1 MTLSFSSAKEV
12 TTRSNDEA
20 YFLPVDFELIQHHYL
35 ISQEL
40 IKREAEEEDLL
51 DDFEG
56 IEIEYSVSSFVE
68 GYLTKSIFFF
78 IFKLTYQMNYHNQLL
93 RRTQV
98 QELTGLSKT
107 SINKRMNEG
116 DFPQSIALSPKT
128 IRCDRREIDKWIDL
142 QIFNAR
148 NS

>member
-40 IKREAEEEDLL
+40 IKREAEEEDLI

-68 GYLTKSIFFF
+68 GY
-78 IFKLTYQMNYHNQLL
+78 
-93 RRTQV
+93 
-98 QELTGLSKT
+98 
-107 SINKRMNEG
+107 
-116 DFPQSIALSPKT
+116 
-128 IRCDRREIDKWIDL
+128 
-142 QIFNAR
+142 
-148 NS
+148 

>member
-40 IKREAEEEDLL
+40 IYREAEEEDLQ

-68 GYLTKSIFFF
+68 GY
-78 IFKLTYQMNYHNQLL
+78 
-93 RRTQV
+93 
-98 QELTGLSKT
+98 
-107 SINKRMNEG
+107 
-116 DFPQSIALSPKT
+116 
-128 IRCDRREIDKWIDL
+128 
-142 QIFNAR
+142 
-148 NS
+148 

>member
-12 TTRSNDEA
+12 TTTRSNDEA

-51 DDFEG
+51 DDIEG

-68 GYLTKSIFFF
+68 GY
-78 IFKLTYQMNYHNQLL
+78 
-93 RRTQV
+93 
-98 QELTGLSKT
+98 
-107 SINKRMNEG
+107 
-116 DFPQSIALSPKT
+116 
-128 IRCDRREIDKWIDL
+128 
-142 QIFNAR
+142 
-148 NS
+148 